1 MSKATRATRLL
12 DGARVAYRLHAYDF
26 DAEASGG
33 KGLHAAQSLGV
44 APARVLKTLMAWVDE
59 RAVCAVIPSDRQLQ
73 LKRLAAA
80 CGGKSA
86 RMMEIPEAERRSG
99 YKVGGISPFAQQR
112 PVPVW
117 FEADALAHESVWI
130 NAGQRGLLLELSP
143 AAAIGALRADV
154 ANLSDQPGQ

>member
-12 DGARVAYRLHAYDF
+12 DGARVAYRLHPYDF
-26 DAEASGG
+26 DAEAAGG
-33 KGLHAAQSLGV
+33 KGVHAAHALGV

-86 RMMEIPEAERRSG
+86 RMMEVPEAERRSG

-117 FEADALAHESVWI
+117 IEEGALAHDSVWI
-130 NAGQRGLLLELSP
+130 NAGQRGLLLEIAPRAAVQVLG
-143 AAAIGALRADV
+143 AQVAAIAE
-154 ANLSDQPGQ
+154 

>member
-1 MSKATRATRLL
+1 MSKATRATRQL
-12 DGARVAYRLHAYDF
+12 DAARVAYRLHPYDF
-26 DAEASGG
+26 DADAVAG
-33 KGLHAAQSLGV
+33 KGMHAAQSLGV
-44 APARVLKTLMAWVDE
+44 APERVLKTLMAWVDE

-86 RMMEIPEAERRSG
+86 RMMEIAEAERRSG

-117 FEADALAHESVWI
+117 IESDALAHDSVWI
-130 NAGQRGLLLELSP
+130 NAGQRGLLLEIAP
-143 AAAIGALRADV
+143 QAAVAVLHAEAGAIS
-154 ANLSDQPGQ
+154 SD